1 MMSAFQRF
9 QSFLVALP
17 CFLAACAS
25 TPTEAPR
32 AEVLVV
38 LRNYQS
44 GQRFEL
50 ASESHTDR
58 VAYYSS
64 ERGDAVRKVQVDEVM
79 LALVAELDKRD
90 YGTHARPGRAPESGN
105 ESTRWALELES
116 GERELNWTIGTN
128 DPRERWLAFQEC
140 RDLFLELYNATVSFQ
155 TVENQAGRGYFQ
167 EPQASTAPKRR

>member
-1 MMSAFQRF
+1 MSAFQRF
-9 QSFLVALP
+9 HSFLVALP

-25 TPTEAPR
+25 APAAPEH
-32 AEVLVV
+32 AEVLVT
-38 LRNYQS
+38 LRNYQT

-58 VAYYSS
+58 VTYYSS
-64 ERGDAVRKVQVDEVM
+64 ERGDAARKIQVDEVM
-79 LALVAELDKRD
+79 LALVEELDRRD
-90 YGTHARPGRAPESGN
+90 YATHARPGRAPEKTN

-128 DPRERWLAFQEC
+128 DPRERWTAFQQC

-155 TVENQAGRGYFQ
+155 TVENQQGRGYFQ
-167 EPQASTAPKRR
+167 EPQASSAPKPR